1 LPFTVGVG
9 QNPESFASVRGTHI
23 VCSEHTP
30 SRIEPCFG
38 QRSEDFAEVSRIKQT
53 WDVLQ
58 ERVSGS
64 NIANTLDRLRPLVPF
79 VVLASLLACNAEWL
93 AGKACRNHVD
103 KARVF
108 FRCTGLDEVVNVSED
123 WGFIEEAVLDSLRED
138 FLAVVIEFNV
148 ADCVPA

>member
-1 LPFTVGVG
+1 VWGANCCCG
-9 QNPESFASVRGTHI
+9 DAI
-23 VCSEHTP
+23 P
-30 SRIEPCFG
+30 SNIKPAFG
-38 QRSEDFAEVSRIKQT
+38 QRAEDFVEVARIKQT
-53 WDVLQ
+53 GDVF
-58 ERVSGS
+58 EKGESW
-64 NIANTLDRLRPLVPF
+64 ANVTNRLDRLRPLVPF

-108 FRCTGLDEVVNVSED
+108 FTCTGLDELVNVSKD
-123 WGFIEEAVLDSLRED
+123 GGFVEEAVFNPLRED

>member
-1 LPFTVGVG
+1 M
-9 QNPESFASVRGTHI
+9 RGTDI

-30 SRIEPCFG
+30 PCIEPCFG

-79 VVLASLLACNAEWL
+79 VVLAFFLSSNAEWL
-93 AGKACRNHVD
+93 AGKPCRNHIN
-103 KARVF
+103 KPRVF
-108 FRCTGLDEVVNVSED
+108 FSCTGLDEVVNVPED
-123 WGFIEEAVLDSLRED
+123 RGFIEEAVFDPLCDDLLTVSFILD
-138 FLAVVIEFNV
+138 ITNV
-148 ADCVPA
+148 PPS